1 MSQTPRINL
10 VLFVSYIVITIVV
23 FVGASV
29 LPSFRSIAN
38 APLREV
44 ILPAPAPI
52 VVPVLYSTEKES
64 WLNEVVADFESS
76 PRYRVDGRPIRLEM
90 KKMGSR
96 EMILDVLDGVEQPVL
111 LSPASSLQ
119 ASILES
125 QSASKFGESLANA
138 ANCRSVVNTPLVL
151 VAWRERAQILWGD
164 TPPDQMWHQVHDVL
178 VDPQGWAAYD
188 HPDWGYIKFGHT
200 DPLKSNSGF
209 MTVLL
214 MTYDYFGKTSGLT
227 SADLLSDTDYQQWL
241 IELES
246 TVSNFGDSTGTYMK
260 EIVAYGPS
268 MHDIVTVYEA
278 TAIEHAENAVGR
290 YGELR
295 VYYPPATVMSDHPF
309 CILDADWVSPEQTEA
324 AQMFIDYL
332 QTQPVQ
338 ELALLKYGFR
348 PTNPAVPLEQP
359 GSPFERYVP
368 NGLRVDLPPQVE
380 VPPGDVLDTLL
391 DFWLRNIQR

>member
-96 EMILDVLDGVEQPVL
+96 EMILDVLDGVEEPVL

-125 QSASKFGESLANA
+125 QSASKFGKPLANA

-164 TPPDQMWHQVHDVL
+164 NPPDQMWHQVHDVL

>member
-96 EMILDVLDGVEQPVL
+96 EMILDVLDGVEEPVL

-125 QSASKFGESLANA
+125 QSASKFGKPLANA

-164 TPPDQMWHQVHDVL
+164 NPPDQMWHQVHDVL

-268 MHDIVTVYEA
+268 VHDIVTVYEA